1 MANTSIHL
9 PESLLEELDRLAA
22 ERGMS
27 RNRLIVES
35 CQRLVEKRSCWPGEL
50 FSNDHLTE
58 QELKELRQGE
68 RAFQEAI
75 GVGRKSRASTSF

>member
-9 PESLLEELDRLAA
+9 PESPLEELDRRAA

-27 RNRLIVES
+27 RKRLIVES
-35 CQRLVEKRSCWPGEL
+35 CHRVVEKRKCWPGEL
-50 FSNDHLTE
+50 FSNDRLTE
-58 QELKELRQGE
+58 QDLKELRQSG

-75 GVGRKSRASTSF
+75 GGGRKSRASTPF